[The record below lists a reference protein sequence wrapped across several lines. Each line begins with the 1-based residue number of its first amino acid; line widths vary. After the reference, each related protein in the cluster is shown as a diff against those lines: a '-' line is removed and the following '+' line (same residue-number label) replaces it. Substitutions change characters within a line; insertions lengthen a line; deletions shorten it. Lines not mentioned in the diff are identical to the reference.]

1 MEYEIFSHKV
11 LIESESVDTFG
22 IIATD
27 HQQNKYIFE
36 DVTTFYEKIEKFVD
50 FLNTEKPTINCF
62 KILLDDFMENL

>member
-11 LIESESVDTFG
+11 LIEGESVDTFG
-22 IIATD
+22 IVATD
-27 HQQNKYIFE
+27 YQQNNHVFE
-36 DVTTFYEKIEKFVD
+36 DITTLYEKIEKFVD